1 MLVSLHVKN
10 LALIDEEEIE
20 FSRGLNILSGETG
33 AGKSIIL
40 GALHLTL
47 GDKAPKDLL
56 RDSSKE
62 ALVEAV
68 YTVTDQATKMA
79 LEAMDIDCSEDE
91 IIMSRRLTDTRAVCK
106 INGEQVPA
114 AKMKAA
120 GNLLLDIYGQKEH
133 QSLLN
138 KAKHLELLD
147 DFIKADAGEL
157 KQELKETY
165 AIYKSLSKEYQE
177 AKASDASKDRE
188 MVLLDYEINEIE
200 SARLK
205 IGEDQ
210 DLEED
215 YRRLSNYS
223 KTMEYFGKAHEAMS
237 ADGGVSDAISRAMS
251 DLHAIEHIDDRAGE
265 FLSMLSDADS
275 IISDF
280 NRELASYMADATF
293 DQETFT
299 QTENRLNEINRLK
312 DKYGNTIEA
321 ILEALA
327 QRQEKKLRFE
337 SYDQY
342 LSQLKQRLEDVE
354 ATLNRQCMQLS
365 ELRRSGAKTLS
376 CRMQEAMADLNFLNT
391 DFDMEFSRLDHFTDN
406 GFDDV
411 QFMISTNPGQPVRPL
426 KDIASGG
433 EMSRIMLAIKTVL
446 ASKEGIDT
454 LIFDEIDAG
463 ISGRT
468 AQAVSEKLAVVARD
482 HQVICI
488 THLPQIA
495 SMADAHFLIEKNV
508 KEGHT
513 ISGISRLSEE
523 SSVMELAR
531 MLGGS
536 AITEAVIS
544 NARELLQL
552 AADFKKN

>member
-10 LALIDEEEIE
+10 LALIDEEEIN
-20 FSRGLNILSGETG
+20 FSKGLNILSGETG

-47 GDKAPKDLL
+47 GDKASKDML
-56 RDSSKE
+56 RDQGQE

-68 YTVTDQATKMA
+68 YTISDEATRAA
-79 LEAMDIDCSEDE
+79 LEEMDIDCSEDE
-91 IIMSRRLTDTRAVCK
+91 IIMSRKITETRAVCK

-138 KAKHLELLD
+138 KSKHMELLD
-147 DFIKADAGEL
+147 EFIKADAGKVKVGL
-157 KQELKETY
+157 KQAFE
-165 AIYKSLSKEYQE
+165 AYKKLSLEYEQ
-177 AKASDASKDRE
+177 ALAADASKDRE
-188 MVLLDYEINEIE
+188 LVLLDYEINEIE
-200 SARLK
+200 AAKLK
-205 IGEDQ
+205 PGEDTQ
-210 DLEED
+210 LEEE

-223 KTMEYFGKAHEAMS
+223 KTMEYYGRAHEALS
-237 ADGGVSDAISRAMS
+237 ADGEVSDAISRAMA
-251 DLHAIEHIDDRAGE
+251 DLHSIENLDDKAGD
-265 FLSMLSDADS
+265 FLAMLSDADS

-280 NRELASYMADATF
+280 NRELSSYMADATF
-293 DQETFT
+293 DQETFV
-299 QTENRLNEINRLK
+299 QLENRLNEINRLK
-312 DKYGNTIEA
+312 DKYGNSIEA
-321 ILEALA
+321 VLDALKE
-327 QRQEKKLRFE
+327 RQEKRQRFD

-342 LSQLKQRLEDVE
+342 LSQLKVQLEE
-354 ATLNRQCMQLS
+354 AEQKLTSLCQELS
-365 ELRRSGAKTLS
+365 DMRKAGARILS
-376 CRMQEAMADLNFLNT
+376 ARMQEAMADLNFLNT
-391 DFDMEFSRLDHFTDN
+391 DFDMEFTRLDHFTDK
-406 GFDDV
+406 GFDDC
-411 QFMISTNPGQPVRPL
+411 QFIISTNPGQPLRPL

-433 EMSRIMLAIKTVL
+433 EMSRIMLALKTVL
-446 ASKEGIDT
+446 ASKDGIDT

-468 AQAVSEKLAVVARD
+468 AQAVSEKLAVVAKD

-508 KEGHT
+508 KDGHT
-513 ISGISRLSEE
+513 ISGIRQLDGEA
-523 SSVMELAR
+523 SVMELAR

-544 NARELLQL
+544 NAREMLQM
-552 AADFKKN
+552 AEAFRKN

>member
-1 MLVSLHVKN
+1 
-10 LALIDEEEIE
+10 
-20 FSRGLNILSGETG
+20 
-33 AGKSIIL
+33 
-40 GALHLTL
+40 
-47 GDKAPKDLL
+47 
-56 RDSSKE
+56 
-62 ALVEAV
+62 
-68 YTVTDQATKMA
+68 
-79 LEAMDIDCSEDE
+79 
-91 IIMSRRLTDTRAVCK
+91 
-106 INGEQVPA
+106 
-114 AKMKAA
+114 
-120 GNLLLDIYGQKEH
+120 
-133 QSLLN
+133 
-138 KAKHLELLD
+138 
-147 DFIKADAGEL
+147 
-157 KQELKETY
+157 
-165 AIYKSLSKEYQE
+165 
-177 AKASDASKDRE
+177 
-188 MVLLDYEINEIE
+188 
-200 SARLK
+200 
-205 IGEDQ
+205 
-210 DLEED
+210 
-215 YRRLSNYS
+215 
-223 KTMEYFGKAHEAMS
+223 MS